1 LVAHLLERAGRPVCM
16 AGNVGRPL
24 CDAVLD
30 PILRRN
36 DALVVCE
43 VSSFQLETIE
53 RFAPRIACV
62 LNVSPDHLDRH
73 SNLANY
79 IEAKRRITENQTA
92 DDVLVLN
99 GDDRALL
106 SFAARTS
113 ASVWLFSVS
122 RPLDRGA
129 FLRDEVIRLAGAG
142 AQGKGNRAARI
153 MPRSDIP
160 LPGLHNVENV
170 LAALTIGASTG
181 LDHAAMADAVRS
193 FRPVPHRIELVGEIG
208 GARYYND
215 SKATNLVSLGRALDS
230 FEEPIVLIAG
240 GRDKGSPWEG
250 LNDRVARRVKGLVL
264 IGEAAP
270 IARAAWGG
278 LVPRVED
285 APSMAEA
292 VARARAMTAPGDIV
306 LLSPACSSFDMY
318 RNYEERGD
326 DFREIVRRQIGNE
339 T

>member
-1 LVAHLLERAGRPVCM
+1 
-16 AGNVGRPL
+16 VGRPL

-30 PILRRN
+30 PILRRK

-53 RFAPRIACV
+53 RFAPRIACM
-62 LNVSPDHLDRH
+62 LNISPDHLDRH
-73 SNLANY
+73 FNLANY
-79 IEAKRRITENQTA
+79 VEAKYRITENQTA
-92 DDVLVLN
+92 NDALVLN
-99 GDDRALL
+99 GDDCVLL

-113 ASVWLFSVS
+113 ASVWLFSIS
-122 RPLDRGA
+122 RPVDRGA
-129 FLRDEVIRLAGAG
+129 FLRDEAICIAGAG
-142 AQGKGNRAARI
+142 GGGKGDRAARV
-153 MPRSDIP
+153 MLRSDVP

-170 LAALTIGASTG
+170 LAALTIGASVG
-181 LDHAAMADAVRS
+181 LDPAAMADAVRS
-193 FRPVPHRIELVGEIG
+193 FRAVPHRIELVGEID

-215 SKATNLVSLGRALDS
+215 SKATNLASLGRALDS
-230 FEEPIVLIAG
+230 FDEPIVLIAG
-240 GRDKGSPWEG
+240 GRDKGSPWES
-250 LNDRVARRVKGLVL
+250 LNDRVARRVKGLIL

-278 LVPRVED
+278 VVPRVED

-292 VARARAMTAPGDIV
+292 VGRARAMAAPGDVV